1 MNGVESTA
9 GHERRDGRGPTL
21 TVLDRALYA
30 LFARHADA
38 DRHDRNRRRYRG
50 TDLRVSFD
58 LFLARAY
65 GAAWGTALFVAVPTI
80 LVALAVADGSI
91 DAALDLLRAVVPLF
105 ERVQIPVVPRL
116 PIALSLAAIVGWGAR
131 GATLTLAGRY
141 LGWRASTRREN
152 IERTLPGAVRYL
164 HVLSSGSDGPRE
176 MLRRVAETDA
186 YGESAVAFRSVL
198 NTASLTGNVNEGL
211 RRVARDTPSE
221 GMLAPFLLKFREHA
235 GQGED
240 ALRNYLRM
248 ESRMLGHQQ
257 ARARDRAA
265 GFLEL
270 LAELFIVLLVLP
282 SLLVIVLTVMS
293 VIAPGLSAPVVTPLG
308 PTTVRGVVV
317 YASAVFIVG
326 VGLGASI
333 LIADLRPPDQSIDY
347 ARPAR
352 ALEVLATATT
362 NPASAAVVFIAP
374 ALVVA
379 GGAALAGADAVGVAL
394 AGYVFYAIP
403 VGGIGIKRAR
413 LDDAK
418 DRELKDFVHAVSG
431 HVSLGRPFAGAVEHV
446 AKDVDLGPL
455 NGDVADL
462 ALNLRLTAPSAGT
475 DVNLRTAALERFV
488 GQVGTPMAEQTIGLV
503 VGALDGGS
511 DTGTVFDTLQTE
523 IGRLYH
529 EKRALRS
536 NLLVYVAVGWTTALL
551 VIGITVAVNVHVFD
565 GFAQLSSLS
574 STGSFAIDSRAVDL
588 TRDRYRMYVVTQ
600 ATMLA
605 SGWFSGT
612 ASRGRYEALLHS
624 AILVVVCYLVYA
636 GVGLV

>member
-1 MNGVESTA
+1 MTGFDTGLDDRRV
-9 GHERRDGRGPTL
+9 GHVRSL
-21 TVLDRALYA
+21 SVLDRALYA

-38 DRHDRNRRRYRG
+38 SRHDRDRRRYRG
-50 TDLRVSFD
+50 TDLRMSFD
-58 LFLARAY
+58 LYLARAY
-65 GAAWGTALFVAVPTI
+65 GLAWLFGLFVAAPTI
-80 LVALAVADGSI
+80 LVVLAIPNTVITD
-91 DAALDLLRAVVPLF
+91 ALDFMRAVVPL
-105 ERVQIPVVPRL
+105 VGGVSIPVVPRL
-116 PIALSLAAIVGWGAR
+116 PVAALAALVVAVAVR
-131 GATLTLAGRY
+131 RVVLLVAGRY
-141 LGWRASTRREN
+141 LGWRAAARREN

-164 HVLSSGSDGPRE
+164 HVLSSGSDGPRA

-186 YGESAVAFRSVL
+186 YGETAVAFRGVL

-221 GMLAPFLLKFREHA
+221 GMLSPFLLKFREHA
-235 GQGED
+235 GQGDD
-240 ALRNYLRM
+240 ALRNYLHM
-248 ESRMLGHQQ
+248 ESRMLGHRQD
-257 ARARDRAA
+257 RARDRAE

-293 VIAPGLSAPVVTPLG
+293 VIAPGLSDPVVTPVG
-308 PTTVRGVVV
+308 STTVRGVVV
-317 YASAVFIVG
+317 YASAAFIVG
-326 VGLGASI
+326 VGLGAS
-333 LIADLRPPDQSIDY
+333 LLVAGLRPPDQSVDY
-347 ARPAR
+347 DRTGGT
-352 ALEVLATATT
+352 LDTLATALT
-362 NPASAAVVFIAP
+362 NPASAAVVFVTPAVVVAVTT
-374 ALVVA
+374 ALV
-379 GGAALAGADAVGVAL
+379 GADAFGATL
-394 AGYVFYAIP
+394 AGYVAYALP
-403 VGGIGIKRAR
+403 VGLVGVRRAR

-431 HVSLGRPFAGAVEHV
+431 HVSLGRPFAAAVERV
-446 AKDVDLGPL
+446 GEDVDLGPL
-455 NGDVADL
+455 DADVADL

-488 GQVGTPMAEQTIGLV
+488 ERVGTPMAEQTIGLV

-536 NLLVYVAVGWTTALL
+536 GLLVYVAVGWTTALL
-551 VIGITVAVNVHVFD
+551 VVGITVAVTVHVFD

-574 STGSFAIDSRAVDL
+574 TTGSFAIDAGAVDL
-588 TRDRYRMYVVTQ
+588 SRDRYRMYVVTQ

-605 SGWFSGT
+605 SGWFAGT

-624 AILVVVCYLVYA
+624 AILVAICYLVYA
-636 GVGLV
+636 GGGLI